1 MTELCSGEEERR
13 GVGINRFLQVLV
25 EYLKYQKT
33 DGMIKQNNF
42 ILKEEIHTQLYRE
55 IEMIYPSAVYCLAG
69 KKQYQKKG
77 ASSLRSGVSFDPAAD
92 KKCADTLKNHAKI
105 LYDWITVRQSRLRM
119 LMAYQ
124 SAGGL
129 PFVSGTH
136 LLGVQ
141 CFLSCGNAYHETGD
155 KTVSL
160 EVFQNAIAKRH
171 EMEIQGHVYLK
182 ADDDHAD
189 FS

>member
-1 MTELCSGEEERR
+1 M
-13 GVGINRFLQVLV
+13 

-33 DGMIKQNNF
+33 EGMIKQNKF

-55 IEMIYPSAVYCLAG
+55 IETIYPSAVYCLAG

-77 ASSLRSGVSFDPAAD
+77 VSSLRSGVSFDPAVD
-92 KKCADTLKNHAKI
+92 RKCGDTLKSHAKI
-105 LYDWITVRQSRLRM
+105 LYDWILIRQSRLRM

-136 LLGVQ
+136 LL
-141 CFLSCGNAYHETGD
+141 
-155 KTVSL
+155 
-160 EVFQNAIAKRH
+160 EVFQNEPTVTPK
-171 EMEIQGHVYLK
+171 
-182 ADDDHAD
+182 
-189 FS
+189 

>member
-1 MTELCSGEEERR
+1 MT
-13 GVGINRFLQVLV
+13 
-25 EYLKYQKT
+25 
-33 DGMIKQNNF
+33 KQDKSS
-42 ILKEEIHTQLYRE
+42 LKEEIHTQLYRE
-55 IEMIYPSAVYCLAG
+55 IEMIYPSAAYCVAG
-69 KKQYQKKG
+69 KKQYQKKR
-77 ASSLRSGVSFDPAAD
+77 ASSLRSGVSFDLAAD
-92 KKCADTLKNHAKI
+92 KKCADSLKNHVKI
-105 LYDWITVRQSRLRM
+105 MYDWITTRQSRLRM

-129 PFVSGTH
+129 PFVSATH

-160 EVFQNAIAKRH
+160 EVLQNAIAKRH

-182 ADDDHAD
+182 ADDVHAD
-189 FS
+189 FT